1 MSDSWPALDAVLAH
15 LGTAPT
21 RTGSVIATV
30 YGDAIQP
37 RGGSLLLADLLQL
50 MRRLGASDGV
60 VRTAV
65 SRLAKDGVL
74 QGRRA
79 GRRAPT
85 RSPRLPTPSSA
96 TAVPL
101 IYGSGGPAWDGRLHL
116 AFPEPGAD
124 RSGLDAAGYA
134 LLAPGVLVSP
144 LPAPGS
150 VLGSV
155 PGLGASG
162 PASAMRQLA
171 ARAWPL
177 ARLAEAFTSYADL
190 MRPLW
195 PVPALDPLDAMAA
208 RIVVIHAWRRI
219 ALRDP
224 RLPAGLLPADWP
236 GRVARRQ
243 CTEIYAAVAPAS
255 EAWLSAAS
263 AGETALPPGPDP
275 RDRFEQ
281 APQTTTPSPEGEGA
295 P

>member
-1 MSDSWPALDAVLAH
+1 M
-15 LGTAPT
+15 
-21 RTGSVIATV
+21 IATI

-37 RGGSLLLADLLQL
+37 RGGSLQLADLLLL

-79 GRRAPT
+79 GRRSAYA
-85 RSPRLPTPSSA
+85 LTPA
-96 TAVPL
+96 ADAEFRNAVPL
-101 IYGSGGPAWDGRLHL
+101 IYGSGSPEWDGRLHL

-144 LPAPGS
+144 WPAPD
-150 VLGSV
+150 SV
-155 PGLGASG
+155 PALGASG
-162 PASAMRQLA
+162 PAEAMRQLA

-177 ARLAEAFTSYADL
+177 GRLADALTTFADV

-195 PVPALDPLDAMAA
+195 PVPRLEPLDAMAA

-224 RLPAGLLPADWP
+224 RLPYGLLPADWP
-236 GRVARRQ
+236 GHAARRR
-243 CTEIYAAVAPAS
+243 CTDIYAAVAPAS
-255 EAWLSAAS
+255 EAWLDAAW
-263 AGETALPPGPDP
+263 AGEAALPPGPDP
-275 RDRFEQ
+275 RDRFEV
-281 APQTTTPSPEGEGA
+281 APQTKTPSPKGEGA
-295 P
+295 S